1 MSYEIQKPI
10 SDFQESD
17 FIIEYNHKQH
27 LTIDEGTDTYQ
38 TEDDLTFKGDFL
50 FALEANEIMGDVEA
64 EIDVPD
70 VDDDGNIIYI
80 EVEKEITVIDYDDE
94 GNPIGEHTEIITVKI
109 PQTHKETVIL
119 HKPVINP
126 NYEEE
131 QAAIREANFDKAFF
145 NTSLGYIR
153 RSVTMQDGSHKDFLS
168 DLLPIISMSVNA
180 GQTVNVLAYDRPPFT
195 EDITD
200 WTQYQHSVEV
210 TAEFIQECFLQL
222 STDFF
227 PPAPKKRSSKK

>member
-1 MSYEIQKPI
+1 MANRLQKPYTDIQKFNFVVDNQGKVMADG
-10 SDFQESD
+10 S
-17 FIIEYNHKQH
+17 
-27 LTIDEGTDTYQ
+27 DTYQ
-38 TEDDLTFKGDFL
+38 TEDNLTFKGDFF
-50 FALEANEIMGDVEA
+50 FALEPNEIMGDVEV

-70 VDDDGNIIYI
+70 VDEDGNPIMIEI
-80 EVEKEITVIDYDDE
+80 EVEVPIYDDE
-94 GNPIGEHTEIITVKI
+94 GNIIGYEKVKKLV
-109 PQTHKETVIL
+109 PQTHKETVTVY
-119 HKPVINP
+119 KPVINP

-153 RSVTMQDGSHKDFLS
+153 RAVTMQDGSKKDFLS

-180 GQTVNVLAYDRPPFT
+180 GQTVSVLAYDRPPFD

>member
-1 MSYEIQKPI
+1 MANRLQKSYTDIQKFNFVVDNQGKVFADG
-10 SDFQESD
+10 S
-17 FIIEYNHKQH
+17 
-27 LTIDEGTDTYQ
+27 DTYI
-38 TEDDLTFKGDFL
+38 TEDDLTFKAEFL
-50 FALEANEIMGDVEA
+50 FALEPNEMMSDVEV

-70 VDDDGNIIYI
+70 V
-80 EVEKEITVIDYDDE
+80 VEE
-94 GNPIGEHTEIITVKI
+94 GQE
-109 PQTHKETVIL
+109 QTYHKENVTVYR
-119 HKPVINP
+119 PVINP

-131 QAAIREANFDKAFF
+131 QAAIRESNFDKAFF

-153 RSVTMQDGSHKDFLS
+153 RAVTMQDGSKKDFLS

-180 GQTVNVLAYDRPPFT
+180 GQTVNVLAYDRPPFDH
-195 EDITD
+195 DITD

>member
-1 MSYEIQKPI
+1 MANKLQKPYTDIQKF
-10 SDFQESD
+10 DFVVENQGKVFAD
-17 FIIEYNHKQH
+17 
-27 LTIDEGTDTYQ
+27 GTDTYTQ
-38 TEDDLTFKGDFL
+38 DELTLEGDFL
-50 FALEANEIMGDVEA
+50 FALEPNEIMGDVEA

-70 VDDDGNIIYI
+70 VDEDGNIIYKEIEI
-80 EVEKEITVIDYDDE
+80 EVPIYDEE
-94 GNPIGEHTEIITVKI
+94 GNIIGYEKVKKLV
-109 PQTHKETVIL
+109 PQTHKETVIV

-153 RSVTMQDGSHKDFLS
+153 RSVTMQDGSKKDFLS
-168 DLLPIISMSVNA
+168 DLLPIISISVNA